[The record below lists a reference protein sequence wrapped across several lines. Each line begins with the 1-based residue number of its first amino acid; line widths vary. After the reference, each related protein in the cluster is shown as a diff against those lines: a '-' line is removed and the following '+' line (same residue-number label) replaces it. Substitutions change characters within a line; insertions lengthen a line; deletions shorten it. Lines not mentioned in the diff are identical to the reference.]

1 MTRSQS
7 SMNAENRS
15 MMGQTIL
22 DMFDSGQRYFPSGNN
37 PLWNFLVAEH
47 RAVPSRST
55 GALAE
60 KRATPPGVINS
71 LAALALIRIAQSP
84 GRFLPAQVV
93 PRFGTNLLIYA
104 FLNWC
109 RGPPWHSRPSAYR
122 HQLLPRAGGRFF

>member
-1 MTRSQS
+1 
-7 SMNAENRS
+7 MNAENRS

-109 RGPPWHSRPSAYR
+109 RGPPLAFKALSLSASAAP
-122 HQLLPRAGGRFF
+122 PRRGRFF